1 MLKFQEYYEKM
12 IKLCAK
18 DVIKE
23 LNSEFREYKSILKGF
38 GIAIFTLLA
47 GIGFYFIPAITLY
60 GCECVGCENMTPIK
74 RVLVFYLILSPC
86 IFLSIWSFFITL
98 NKKGTYNKLLNKE
111 YIDEYKIE
119 DALESSI
126 VYNNIQF
133 IILLITLSLIIV
145 YPILIKLITCK
156 RPLNYINYNEISRLR
171 KLKCDSEVSEDLIQN
186 NQTSNDFNNEQ
197 NNSDDNY
204 NDYPDYPEYPTT
216 TGTQKSINFEAPKP
230 APPNYDYQYTPK

>member
-23 LNSEFREYKSILKGF
+23 MNSEFREYKSILKGF

-86 IFLSIWSFFITL
+86 IILSVWSFFITL
-98 NKKGTYNKLLNKE
+98 IKK
-111 YIDEYKIE
+111 
-119 DALESSI
+119 
-126 VYNNIQF
+126 
-133 IILLITLSLIIV
+133 
-145 YPILIKLITCK
+145 
-156 RPLNYINYNEISRLR
+156 R
-171 KLKCDSEVSEDLIQN
+171 DL
-186 NQTSNDFNNEQ
+186 
-197 NNSDDNY
+197 
-204 NDYPDYPEYPTT
+204 
-216 TGTQKSINFEAPKP
+216 
-230 APPNYDYQYTPK
+230 